1 LNHVFETKKFGACT
15 AALNLHVVEAVES
28 FTENNEE
35 TRDLCPVVQKFIM
48 SSKRENVF
56 KKYSLEN
63 QLC

>member
-1 LNHVFETKKFGACT
+1 MYELTSQGWRGSKV
-15 AALNLHVVEAVES
+15 LP
-28 FTENNEE
+28 ENNEE
-35 TRDLCPVVQKFIM
+35 TRDLCPMVQKCIM